1 LNYDAIIFDI
11 DGTLIDYDY
20 AQYSAVNNLLE
31 SLSWKSN
38 TKPLIKDAFELWYKE
53 KFEISNRPDSN
64 DIGFYDQQRIILE
77 NFLAHY
83 GIIANSTKLAET
95 LIEDY
100 KSSWRVYPDVLECL
114 FQYEDIPMH
123 IISNGNSE
131 FQRLKLTNTGIDKYF
146 DEVLISGDIGIKKPD
161 IRIFQTL
168 SEQINVNTDKLI
180 YIGDRIEV
188 DAKAS
193 SDAGMLGIWINRK
206 RISVDKTPKLIKQ
219 IFSLNEL
226 DEIIK

>member
-1 LNYDAIIFDI
+1 MKYDAIIFDI
-11 DGTLIDYDY
+11 DGTLIDYDLS
-20 AQYSAVNNLLE
+20 QYLTLIKLLE

-38 TKPLIKDAFELWYKE
+38 TKPSIKEAFQLWSKE
-53 KFEISNRPDSN
+53 KLEIYNRPDSN
-64 DIGFYDQQRIILE
+64 DIGFYEQQKIILE

-83 GIIANSTKLAET
+83 GIITNSTKLSKN

-100 KSSWRVYPDVLECL
+100 KSSWRLYPDVLECL

-146 DEVLISGDIGIKKPD
+146 DEILISGDIGIKKPD

-168 SEQINVNTDKLI
+168 SEKINVNTDKLI